1 MAFFN
6 KKEDVIDIELTQ
18 YGRDL
23 LSKGKLKPA
32 YYAFSDD
39 EIIYDPSYNTTGSTE
54 SKQETFERIVRKN
67 IRTKTLYDSDSA
79 EERVLKLNGH
89 SFETNKSSGL
99 VTRSGKINKIPV
111 DELYGK
117 DYIDDIGMEPEKR
130 SLFRNI
136 LGKAQI
142 GNQNVPAWKIESL
155 NNQKFK
161 SPIFLS
167 SSRDTGVGPS
177 LKTPLIEIDID
188 YRTFTYED
196 TEDYTEEMLDSQPA
210 TSRDITFK
218 DAKRVLVDD
227 QKVLLDFF
235 EENIELQKENFDIEF
250 YIVEEETVETE
261 NSSGV
266 VVREEK
272 ESLRRLLFA
281 PPYEKFS
288 DKQKYIDTYFH
299 IEFDAEIS
307 EQEFADKGTD
317 DVLRP
322 GDNFGPAG
330 SGENENLVGNL
341 YDNFLPTEDDED
353 CD

>member
-18 YGRDL
+18 YGRYL

-167 SSRDTGVGPS
+167 SSRDTGVGAA
-177 LKTPLIEIDID
+177 LKTPLINIDVD
-188 YRTFTYED
+188 YRTFVYNENEEYLQEELD
-196 TEDYTEEMLDSQPA
+196 TQSA
-210 TSRDITFK
+210 TSKDISFRDN
-218 DAKRVLVDD
+218 KRILIDD
-227 QKVLLDFF
+227 QKVLLDFL
-235 EENIELQKENFDIEF
+235 EENIDLKKENFDIEF